1 MKPPVPSALLESR
14 RILVCVGCGGVGKTT
29 ISAAVALEAARRGR
43 RALVLTIDPAR
54 RLADALGTGPLAGG
68 EPQEIPRERLRAL
81 GVPDDGALF
90 ALMLDVKGTL
100 DGLVERFAEDEA
112 ARSRILGNRIYQHVS
127 DALAGSA
134 EYSAMEKV
142 YELSQLERF
151 DLIVVD
157 TPPSQHAIDFLE
169 APRRLLEFIDSR
181 LVKLLLHPALSA
193 GRFGF
198 RLFQRSAFRVL
209 QLIERVSGLGF
220 LEDVSEFL
228 MAFEGMA
235 EGFRERARRVEA
247 LLLGPEAAFVLAAG
261 AAGES
266 VQHGQ
271 ALLGRLEAAGVPLA
285 GVVMNRVRTWPGG
298 GPPPAQIPPAG
309 RAAEAQAA
317 LAQAL
322 AEDAGDAVFPAEDA
336 AAAAIDATR
345 RHAEVVGRQARAC
358 DDLHSYALR
367 RGLFWRI
374 VPELPRDVH
383 DLEGLAQIARHV
395 FAPEEG
401 RGEAPQ

>member
-1 MKPPVPSALLESR
+1 VKPPSPAALLESR

-29 ISAAVALEAARRGR
+29 VSAAVALEAARRGR

-68 EPQEIPRERLRAL
+68 EPQAIPRAAL
-81 GVPDDGALF
+81 DAHGVPPDGELH

-100 DGLVERFAEDEA
+100 DGLVHRFAEDDA
-112 ARSRILGNRIYQHVS
+112 ARERILGNRIYQHVS

-142 YELSQLERF
+142 YELSEQQQW

-169 APRRLLEFIDSR
+169 SPRRLLAFIDSR
-181 LVKLLLHPALSA
+181 LVKLLLHPAFSA

-198 RLFQRSAFRVL
+198 RIFQRSALRVL
-209 QLIERVSGLGF
+209 QLVERVSGIGF

-228 MAFEGMA
+228 LAFEGMA
-235 EGFRERARRVEA
+235 EGFRERARRVEG

-266 VQHGQ
+266 VQHGRD
-271 ALLGRLEAAGVPLA
+271 LLARLEQARVPLA
-285 GVVMNRVRTWPGG
+285 GVVMNRVRVWPGG
-298 GPPPAQIPPAG
+298 GDPPPAIPPAG
-309 RAAEAQAA
+309 REAEARAA
-317 LAQAL
+317 LAAAL
-322 AEDAGDAVFPAEDA
+322 DGEPGFPAEAASDA
-336 AAAAIDATR
+336 AIEAAR

-358 DDLHSYALR
+358 DDLRAYAAA
-367 RGLFWRI
+367 RGLFWRT

-383 DLEGLAQIARHV
+383 DLAGLAQIARHV
-395 FAPEEG
+395 FAPDE
-401 RGEAPQ
+401 GEAKR

>member
-1 MKPPVPSALLESR
+1 VKPPSPAALLESR

-29 ISAAVALEAARRGR
+29 VSAAVALEAARRGR

-68 EPQEIPRERLRAL
+68 EPQAIPRAAL
-81 GVPDDGALF
+81 DAQGVPPDGELH

-100 DGLVERFAEDEA
+100 DNLVHRFAEDEA
-112 ARSRILGNRIYQHVS
+112 ARDRILGNRIYQHVS

-142 YELSQLERF
+142 YELSEQERW

-169 APRRLLEFIDSR
+169 SPRRLLAFIDSR
-181 LVKLLLHPALSA
+181 LVKLLLHPAFSA

-198 RLFQRSAFRVL
+198 RIFQRSAMRVL
-209 QLIERVSGLGF
+209 KLVERVSGIGF

-228 MAFEGMA
+228 LAFEGMA
-235 EGFRERARRVEA
+235 EGFRERARRVEG
-247 LLLGPEAAFVLAAG
+247 LLLGPEAAFLLTAG

-266 VQHGQ
+266 VQHGRD
-271 ALLGRLEAAGVPLA
+271 LLVRLEEARVPLG
-285 GVVMNRVRTWPGG
+285 GVVMNRIRVWPGG
-298 GPPPAQIPPAG
+298 GDPPPALPPAG
-309 RAAEAQAA
+309 REAEARTALVAA
-317 LAQAL
+317 LDG
-322 AEDAGDAVFPAEDA
+322 EPGFPAEAAADA
-336 AAAAIDATR
+336 AIEAAR
-345 RHAEVVGRQARAC
+345 RHAAVVGRQARAC
-358 DDLHSYALR
+358 DDLRAYAAA
-367 RGLFWRI
+367 RGLFWRT

-383 DLEGLAQIARHV
+383 DLEGLARIAGHV
-395 FAPEEG
+395 FAPDEG
-401 RGEAPQ
+401 EPKR

>member
-1 MKPPVPSALLESR
+1 VKPPSPAALLESR

-29 ISAAVALEAARRGR
+29 VSAAVALEAARRGR

-68 EPQEIPRERLRAL
+68 EPQAIPRAAL
-81 GVPDDGALF
+81 DAQGVPPDGELH

-100 DGLVERFAEDEA
+100 DNLVHRFAEDEA
-112 ARSRILGNRIYQHVS
+112 ARDRILGNRIYQHVS

-142 YELSQLERF
+142 YELSEQERW

-169 APRRLLEFIDSR
+169 SPRRLLAFIDSR
-181 LVKLLLHPALSA
+181 LVKLLLHPAFSA

-198 RLFQRSAFRVL
+198 RIFQRSAMRVL
-209 QLIERVSGLGF
+209 KLVERVSGIGF

-228 MAFEGMA
+228 LAFEGMA
-235 EGFRERARRVEA
+235 EGFRERARRVEG
-247 LLLGPEAAFVLAAG
+247 LLLGPEAAFLLTAG

-266 VQHGQ
+266 VQHGRD
-271 ALLGRLEAAGVPLA
+271 LLVRLEEARVPLG
-285 GVVMNRVRTWPGG
+285 GVVMNRIRVWPGG
-298 GPPPAQIPPAG
+298 GDPPPAIPPAG
-309 RAAEAQAA
+309 REAEARTALAAA
-317 LAQAL
+317 LDG
-322 AEDAGDAVFPAEDA
+322 EPGFPAEAAADA
-336 AAAAIDATR
+336 AIEAAR
-345 RHAEVVGRQARAC
+345 RHAAVVGRQARAC
-358 DDLHSYALR
+358 DDLRAYAAA
-367 RGLFWRI
+367 RGLFWRT

-383 DLEGLAQIARHV
+383 DLEGLARIAGHV
-395 FAPEEG
+395 FAPDEG
-401 RGEAPQ
+401 EPKR

>member
-1 MKPPVPSALLESR
+1 MKPPSPAALLESR

-29 ISAAVALEAARRGR
+29 VSAAVALEAARRGR

-68 EPQEIPRERLRAL
+68 EPQAIPRAAL
-81 GVPDDGALF
+81 DAQGVPPDGELH

-100 DGLVERFAEDEA
+100 DNLVHRFAEDEA
-112 ARSRILGNRIYQHVS
+112 ARDRILGNRIYQHVS

-142 YELSQLERF
+142 YELSEQERW

-169 APRRLLEFIDSR
+169 SPRRLLAFIDSR
-181 LVKLLLHPALSA
+181 LVKLLLHPAFSA

-198 RLFQRSAFRVL
+198 RIFQRSAMRVL
-209 QLIERVSGLGF
+209 KLVERVSGIGF

-228 MAFEGMA
+228 LAFEGMA
-235 EGFRERARRVEA
+235 EGFRERARRVEG
-247 LLLGPEAAFVLAAG
+247 LLLGPEAAFLLTAG

-266 VQHGQ
+266 VQHGRD
-271 ALLGRLEAAGVPLA
+271 LLVRLEEARVPLG
-285 GVVMNRVRTWPGG
+285 GVVMNRIRVWPGG
-298 GPPPAQIPPAG
+298 GDPPPAIPPAG
-309 RAAEAQAA
+309 REAEARTALAAA
-317 LAQAL
+317 LDG
-322 AEDAGDAVFPAEDA
+322 EPGFPAEAAADA
-336 AAAAIDATR
+336 AIEAAR
-345 RHAEVVGRQARAC
+345 RHAAVVGRQARAC
-358 DDLHSYALR
+358 DDLRAYAAA
-367 RGLFWRI
+367 RGLFWRT

-383 DLEGLAQIARHV
+383 DLEGLARIAGHV
-395 FAPEEG
+395 FAPDEG
-401 RGEAPQ
+401 EPKR

>member
-1 MKPPVPSALLESR
+1 MKPPSPAALLESR

-29 ISAAVALEAARRGR
+29 VSAAVALEAARRGR

-68 EPQEIPRERLRAL
+68 EPQAIPRAAL
-81 GVPDDGALF
+81 DAQGVPPDGELH

-100 DGLVERFAEDEA
+100 DNLVHRFAEDEA
-112 ARSRILGNRIYQHVS
+112 ARDRILGNRIYQHVS

-142 YELSQLERF
+142 YELSEQERW

-169 APRRLLEFIDSR
+169 SPRRLLAFIDSR
-181 LVKLLLHPALSA
+181 LVKLLLHPAFSA

-198 RLFQRSAFRVL
+198 RIFQRSAMRVL
-209 QLIERVSGLGF
+209 KLVERVSGIGF

-228 MAFEGMA
+228 LAFEGMA
-235 EGFRERARRVEA
+235 EGFRERARRVEG
-247 LLLGPEAAFVLAAG
+247 LLLGPEAAFLLTAG

-266 VQHGQ
+266 VQHGRD
-271 ALLGRLEAAGVPLA
+271 LLVRLEEARVPLG
-285 GVVMNRVRTWPGG
+285 GVVMNRIRVWPGG
-298 GPPPAQIPPAG
+298 GDPPPALPPAG
-309 RAAEAQAA
+309 REAEARTALVAA
-317 LAQAL
+317 LDG
-322 AEDAGDAVFPAEDA
+322 EPGFPAEAAADA
-336 AAAAIDATR
+336 AIEAAR
-345 RHAEVVGRQARAC
+345 RHAAVVGRQARAC
-358 DDLHSYALR
+358 DDLRAYAAA
-367 RGLFWRI
+367 RGLFWRT

-383 DLEGLAQIARHV
+383 DLEGLARIAGHV
-395 FAPEEG
+395 FAPDEG
-401 RGEAPQ
+401 EPKR